1 MESNIDLLMQS
12 RQLVHTSYEVSAI
25 QNRIFYYCL
34 LTAQKEKNGELSC
47 DVKLEDLKKLIPN
60 KNQRTLANIKKTI
73 QVLKQTSLEFEK
85 NENGDTIECDYNLIS
100 GSEYNVNKEIFKIK
114 LAPRLYK
121 HLIDYTIYAP
131 LNLEILTRFK
141 SFYSQRLYE
150 LMRLWSRT
158 DKTIV
163 KNFKIDQ
170 LRFVLGVENKY
181 PEYKNFKQRVL
192 NQAVKEINSLG
203 NMKIDIEEIKNGRKV
218 DEIKFYILDFERK
231 VYFKNVESKV
241 IDIENNEFKTV
252 QEEDNKETEAKD
264 FYIPNK
270 KLFTAKTL
278 ESFTN
283 DFKDYDFTDKKLKQL
298 LQEAILVALEKDDE
312 EKIKVK
318 SYNYFKSTL
327 TNKIND
333 SNKVDSNVTAPKV
346 KTRFHNITERYKNYE
361 PDVLERMLKGN
372 YEDKR
377 QRDEFIRQEKEKQ
390 EQKNKLIR
398 QFAIERIQNRTPLQ
412 VKDDKIWKESIDEE
426 VEKIKSELKNRNL
439 IVEDMNLEMD
449 IHIS

>member
-1 MESNIDLLMQS
+1 MIESKGNENNIDLLMQS

-34 LTAQKEKNGELSC
+34 LTAQKERNGELSC

-100 GSEYNVNKEIFKIK
+100 GSEYNVNKEFFKIK

-131 LNLEILTRFK
+131 LNLDILTRFK

-192 NQAVKEINSLG
+192 NQAVKEINSVG
-203 NMKIDIEEIKNGRKV
+203 NMKIDVEEIKNGRKV

-231 VYFKNVESKV
+231 VYFKNIESKV
-241 IDIENNEFKTV
+241 IDIENDEFKTV
-252 QEEDNKETEAKD
+252 ENEDNKDDKTTT
-264 FYIPNK
+264 FYVPNE
-270 KLFTAKTL
+270 KLFTVKTL
-278 ESFTN
+278 ESFKN
-283 DFKDYDFTDKKLKQL
+283 DFSDYDFKDNKYKKI
-298 LQEAILVALEKDDE
+298 LQEAILVTLEKDDE

-318 SYNYFKSTL
+318 SYNYFKATL
-327 TNKIND
+327 ENKIND
-333 SNKVDSNVTAPKV
+333 SKRLETNVNTTKSKYP
-346 KTRFHNITERYKNYE
+346 KTRFHNINESFRNYQPEELEKKLKDSQQDKFDNDEVRTKEGGFNQELRVQAIKNVQATNFLTVIE
-361 PDVLERMLKGN
+361 GDPLW
-372 YEDKR
+372 
-377 QRDEFIRQEKEKQ
+377 EKQ
-390 EQKNKLIR
+390 IEDE
-398 QFAIERIQNRTPLQ
+398 IERLLN
-412 VKDDKIWKESIDEE
+412 
-426 VEKIKSELKNRNL
+426 N
-439 IVEDMNLEMD
+439 
-449 IHIS
+449 

>member
-1 MESNIDLLMQS
+1 MMESNIDLLMQS

-131 LNLEILTRFK
+131 LNLEILTKFK

-158 DKTIV
+158 DKTII

-203 NMKIDIEEIKNGRKV
+203 NMKIEIEEIKNARKV

-231 VYFKNVESKV
+231 VYFKNGESKV
-241 IDIENNEFKTV
+241 IGIENDEFKTV
-252 QEEDNKETEAKD
+252 YEEDNKENETKD

-278 ESFTN
+278 EQFKS
-283 DFKDYDFTDKKLKQL
+283 DFKDYDFKDKKLKQL
-298 LQEAILVALEKDDE
+298 LQDAILVTLEKDDD

-318 SYNYFKSTL
+318 SYNYFKATL
-327 TNKIND
+327 NNKIND
-333 SNKVDSNVTAPKV
+333 SKRSDSNVTIPKV
-346 KTRFHNITERYKNYE
+346 KTRFHNINESFRNYSPEELTE
-361 PDVLERMLKGN
+361 
-372 YEDKR
+372 
-377 QRDEFIRQEKEKQ
+377 IIKESQNSKF
-390 EQKNKLIR
+390 KNKENTQDVDMNAIR
-398 QFAIERIQNRTPLQ
+398 ERAIDLLQERINADDTMLFKRT
-412 VKDDKIWKESIDEE
+412 VRF
-426 VEKIKSELKNRNL
+426 ELNTFENEINEICNEL
-439 IVEDMNLEMD
+439 LNNSD
-449 IHIS
+449 I